1 MRFNRKTVL
10 VTGGS
15 SGIGFAAAKRV
26 TDEGGRV
33 IITGRNQTN
42 LDAAV
47 KKLGKMAQF
56 IVSDASSMRDI
67 DALFSF
73 IKKDVG
79 LIDGLFAN
87 AGTVIFEPV
96 EEVTEEHFDRLMN
109 MNVKSVFFTLQKAI
123 PHLADG
129 ASIVVNASVAG
140 STGRPTSSVY
150 SATKAA
156 VRSIACSFAAIFVAR
171 QFRVN
176 AVSPG
181 PIDTPLWFVEG
192 GLPANQVNKVL
203 EDIKASNPMKRFGS
217 AEEVAAAVAFLL
229 ASESS
234 YITGSELFVDGGV
247 TQL

>member
-1 MRFNRKTVL
+1 MRFKGKTVV

-15 SGIGFAAAKRV
+15 SGIGFAVAKRI

-33 IITGRNQTN
+33 IITGRNQTK
-42 LDAAV
+42 LEAAV
-47 KKLGKMAQF
+47 KTLGKKAHTL
-56 IVSDASSMRDI
+56 VSDASRISDI
-67 DALFSF
+67 DALFSS
-73 IKKDVG
+73 IKKEVG

-87 AGTVIFEPV
+87 AGTVLFEPV
-96 EEVTEEHFDRLMN
+96 EAVTEEHFDYLMN
-109 MNVKSVFFTLQKAI
+109 TNVKSVFFTLQKAI
-123 PHLADG
+123 PHLAEG
-129 ASIVVNASVAG
+129 ASIVVNSSVAG
-140 STGRPTSSVY
+140 STGRATASVY

-156 VRSIACSFAAIFVAR
+156 VRSMARTFAASLLERKI
-171 QFRVN
+171 RVN

-192 GLPANQVNKVL
+192 GLPADQVNKVL
-203 EDIKASNPMKRFGS
+203 EDIKAANPMKRFGS

>member
-1 MRFNRKTVL
+1 MRFNGKRVL

-15 SGIGFAAAKRV
+15 SGIGFAVAKRI

-47 KKLGKMAQF
+47 KKLGKTAQS
-56 IVSDASSMRDI
+56 IVSDASRISDI

-96 EEVTEEHFDRLMN
+96 EVVTEEHFDRLMST
-109 MNVKSVFFTLQKAI
+109 NVKSVFFTLQKAI

-140 STGRPTSSVY
+140 STGRATASVY

-156 VRSIACSFAAIFVAR
+156 VRSMARTFAASLVAR
-171 QFRVN
+171 KIRVN

-181 PIDTPLWFVEG
+181 PIDTPLWFIDG
-192 GLPANQVNKVL
+192 GLPADQVDQVM
-203 EDIKASNPMKRFGS
+203 EDIKASNPMKRFGT
-217 AEEVAAAVAFLL
+217 AEEVAATVAFLL

>member
-1 MRFNRKTVL
+1 MRFNGKTVL

-15 SGIGFAAAKRV
+15 SGIGFAVAKRV

-33 IITGRNQTN
+33 IITGRNQKN

-47 KKLGKMAQF
+47 KKLGKTAQS
-56 IVSDASSMRDI
+56 IASDASRIRDI

-73 IKKDVG
+73 IKKNVG
-79 LIDGLFAN
+79 PIDGLFAN

-96 EEVTEEHFDRLMN
+96 EEVTEEHFDKLMN
-109 MNVKSVFFTLQKAI
+109 TNVKSVFFTLQKAI
-123 PHLADG
+123 PHFADG
-129 ASIVVNASVAG
+129 ASIVINSSIAG
-140 STGRPTSSVY
+140 STGRPTASVY

-156 VRSIACSFAAIFVAR
+156 VRSMARTFAASLVAR
-171 QFRVN
+171 KIRVN
-176 AVSPG
+176 AISPG

-192 GLPANQVNKVL
+192 GLPADQVNKIL
-203 EDIKASNPMKRFGS
+203 DDIKVSNPMKRFGS